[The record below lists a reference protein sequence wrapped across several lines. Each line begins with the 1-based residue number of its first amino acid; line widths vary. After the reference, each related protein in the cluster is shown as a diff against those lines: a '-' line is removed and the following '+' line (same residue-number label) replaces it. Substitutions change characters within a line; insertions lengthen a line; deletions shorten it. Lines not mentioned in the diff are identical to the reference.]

1 MEKFVAILAEIIFSR
16 RRLLLWVFAAI
27 TLTLGYFAT
36 QLRVDAGFAKT
47 IPLKHPYMQT
57 FTHYQTIFGG
67 ANRVLVALTRKSG
80 DIFTTEFMA
89 TLKKVTDEVF
99 FIPGVDRPSVVSLF
113 TPNARYIEIIEEG
126 FAGGSIV
133 PGTYQGSPEDLAKV
147 RENVLKSGEVGR
159 LVANDMKG
167 ALVRAELL
175 EIDPGSGQ
183 RLDYSVVAGKLEQIR
198 AKFQTQDIDIHIIGF
213 AKAIGDISDGARGV
227 LLFFLIAFI
236 ITTVLLFFYSNSL
249 KLTGL
254 ALFIALLP
262 VLWLLGLLPILGYGI
277 DPLSILVPFLIF
289 SIGVSHAVQ
298 MTNAW
303 KIEYL
308 EGASNQEAARNAFL
322 KLFTPGA
329 LALLANALGFLVI
342 MLIEI
347 DIVRELGIT
356 ASLGVLLMIVTNK
369 ILLPILLT
377 YTSIR
382 RNTGSGVRR
391 DSRFAA
397 LWDRLATLAERRRAA
412 WVLAGALLVLLAGSW
427 MAREV
432 KTGDLGRGLPELH
445 DDSRYNRDNAVITS
459 RFAIGV
465 DVLSVIVQTHDAGKA
480 PCLNY
485 DVMDSIDRFVWRM
498 RNVEG
503 VHSALAL
510 PDISKRVSAA
520 VNEGNLKW
528 YALPRNSQ
536 ALAQSI
542 GPVDTSSG
550 LINSDCSA
558 MQVLLFT
565 EDHQGTT
572 IANIVR
578 QVKEFNAQ
586 NNDPHVEFKLA
597 SGNVGVMAATN
608 EAVDAAEYQMLAA
621 LFGAISLMCLA
632 AFRSLPATLCIV
644 LPLALVSVLCNA
656 LMAKLGIGL
665 KVSTLPVIALGV
677 GVGVDYGIYLY
688 SYLRY
693 HLDAGLALPEAF
705 AKALRQRGTAIA
717 FTAITM
723 SLGVATWAFSA
734 LKFQADMGVL
744 LAFMFLVNMFGA
756 MLLLPALAAWL
767 LPRGN
772 KGKPATTRA

>member
-1 MEKFVAILAEIIFSR
+1 MEKFVALLSVIIFSR
-16 RRLLLWVFAAI
+16 RRLLLALFAAV
-27 TLTLGYFAT
+27 TLVLGYFAT

-57 FTHYQTIFGG
+57 FTKYQTTFGG
-67 ANRVLVALTRKSG
+67 ANRVLVAVTSKKG
-80 DIFTTEFMA
+80 DIFTPEFLA
-89 TLKKVTDEVF
+89 ALKGVTDDVF
-99 FIPGVDRPSVVSLF
+99 FIPGVERSSVVSLF
-113 TPNARYIEIIEEG
+113 TPNARFIEIIEDG
-126 FAGGSIV
+126 FAGGSII
-133 PGTYQGSPEDLAKV
+133 PGTYQGTPEDLAKV

-167 ALVRAELL
+167 ALVRAELQ
-175 EIDPGSGQ
+175 EIDPSTGQ
-183 RLDYSVVAGKLEQIR
+183 RLDYATVARQLEQIR
-198 AKFQTQDIDIHIIGF
+198 AKYQNQDVDVHIIGF

-227 LLFFLIAFI
+227 LMFFLIAFVV
-236 ITTVLLFFYSNSL
+236 TTVLLYFYSDSL

-303 KIEYL
+303 KIDVL
-308 EGASNQEAARNAFL
+308 EGANSLDAAQDAFL

-369 ILLPILLT
+369 MLLPILLS
-377 YTSIR
+377 YTGIQR
-382 RNTGSGVRR
+382 GNGPAAYR
-391 DSRFAA
+391 DSRFAG
-397 LWDRLATLAERRRAA
+397 LWDRIATLAERRRAA
-412 WVLAGALLVLLAGSW
+412 GVLAVTLLILAAGGW
-427 MAREV
+427 QARHV

-445 DDSRYNRDNAVITS
+445 DDSRYNRDNATITS

-465 DVLSVIVQTHDAGKA
+465 DVLSVIVQTHDAGPA
-480 PCLNY
+480 ACLNY
-485 DVMDSIDRFVWRM
+485 DVMDTIDRFIWHM
-498 RNVEG
+498 RNVDG
-503 VHSALAL
+503 VHSVLAL
-510 PDISKRVSAA
+510 PDIAKRVAA
-520 VNEGNLKW
+520 AYSEGNIKW
-528 YALPRNSQ
+528 AALPRNAQ
-536 ALAQSI
+536 AMAQAI

-572 IANIVR
+572 IARIVGE
-578 QVKEFNAQ
+578 VKAFNAQ
-586 NNDPHVEFKLA
+586 AQNPKVEFKLA

-608 EAVDAAEYQMLAA
+608 EAVDAAEHQMLVA
-621 LFGAISLMCLA
+621 LFGSISLMCLA
-632 AFRSLPATLCIV
+632 AFRSIPATLCIV
-644 LPLALVSVLCNA
+644 LPLGLVSILCNA
-656 LMAKLGIGL
+656 LMAQLGIGL

-688 SYLRY
+688 AYLRN

-756 MLLLPALAAWL
+756 MLLLPALSAWL
-767 LPRGN
+767 LPQR
-772 KGKPATTRA
+772 KG